1 MLNTVFFLYFVGNA
15 SNVKTS
21 PYRIPLIPSIVNST
35 STASNPTEASTKV
48 KTQQTN
54 GKVPQGTF
62 DIRQKVD
69 SNGVPYFVAELQ
81 RGGKRRK
88 SRKHGRSRKHKKS
101 RRHRKSRRN

>member
-1 MLNTVFFLYFVGNA
+1 MGAKIFYTTPNDSRT
-15 SNVKTS
+15 
-21 PYRIPLIPSIVNST
+21 LIQVPSTGQFGSAIKST

-54 GKVPQGTF
+54 GKVPQGMF

-69 SNGVPYFVAELQ
+69 SNGVSYFVAELQ

>member
-1 MLNTVFFLYFVGNA
+1 MGAKIFFTTPNDSRTLNPVPSTGNFGSAVNLTSSA
-15 SNVKTS
+15 SNA
-21 PYRIPLIPSIVNST
+21 N
-35 STASNPTEASTKV
+35 EASTKV
-48 KTQQTN
+48 KIQQTK

-88 SRKHGRSRKHKKS
+88 SRKPKGSRRHKKS
-101 RRHRKSRRN
+101 RRHRKSRRI